1 MNMLTCAPVAV
12 PPKYAFSSMSSVF
25 APSPGGRHSGCK
37 TGGTAADHNNIK
49 LSFHKQLSFPS
60 VT

>member
-25 APSPGGRHSGCK
+25 APPLAASGCK